1 MGRIIQGAGVLLL
14 LFFLAVFLQ
23 AGCGVVPPPPRP
35 VRIRVLSYNIRHG
48 LGMEGGMDLDGQARV
63 IRRAAP
69 DLVALQEVDEG
80 TRRSLGIREAGLL
93 GRKTGLHG
101 VFGKAMDF
109 DGGGYGEGILSR
121 FPLLRVIRHPLPA
134 AKGYEPRAL
143 LEVRVRPAGS
153 GPGIVFFGT
162 HLDHLSQAQRVAQAK
177 EINRVAAALGDR
189 PMILA
194 GDLNAR
200 PGGRAMKEFFKLW
213 TPADRRRR
221 PTFPADK
228 PGRKIDWILFRPA
241 RRWRVLEFKVLD
253 EPEASDHRPLLA
265 VLELLPPDGS
275 RSGGKD

>member
-1 MGRIIQGAGVLLL
+1 MRRIIQGAGAFLL
-14 LFFLAVFLQ
+14 LFLVVLVQ
-23 AGCGVVPPPPRP
+23 AGCGVPSPPRP

-48 LGMEGGMDLDGQARV
+48 LGMDGKFDLDRQARV

-69 DLVALQEVDEG
+69 DLAALQEVDQG
-80 TRRSLGIREAGLL
+80 TRRSRGIGEAELL
-93 GRKTGLHG
+93 GRKAGLRG
-101 VFGKAMDF
+101 VFGKAMDL

-121 FPLLRVIRHPLPA
+121 FPFLRVVRHPLPA
-134 AKGYEPRAL
+134 AKGFEPRAL

-162 HLDHLSQAQRVAQAK
+162 HLDHMSEAQRVAQAK

-194 GDLNAR
+194 GDLNAQA
-200 PGGRAMKEFFKLW
+200 GGQAMKELFKLW
-213 TPADRRRR
+213 RPADRKGAF
-221 PTFPADK
+221 TFPADK

-241 RRWRVLEFKVLD
+241 RRWRVLEVKVLD
-253 EPEASDHRPLLA
+253 EPVASDHRPLQA
-265 VLELLPPDGS
+265 VLELLPAEGG